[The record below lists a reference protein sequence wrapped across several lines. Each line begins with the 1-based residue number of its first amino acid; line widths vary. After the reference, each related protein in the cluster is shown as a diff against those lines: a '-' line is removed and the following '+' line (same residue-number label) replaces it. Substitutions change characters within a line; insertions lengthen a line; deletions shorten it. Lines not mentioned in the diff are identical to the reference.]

1 MSGLV
6 AKRYIKAL
14 LINNDINA
22 SLVISN
28 NINQISSA
36 YVDDKFLSI
45 ISSPE
50 VSDDKKVELILSF
63 IEPNDI
69 ITNLIKL
76 LAQKKRLNIIPNIAS
91 ELKKEISI
99 MTKNYEGII
108 YTNVELDQTDISEI
122 SKKFATKFDV
132 TLNLHQNVC
141 DYDGIKVD
149 IEGLGVEVGF
159 SKSRL
164 KSQMIEHILK
174 AV

>member
-1 MSGLV
+1 MSSLV

-14 LINNDINA
+14 LIDNDIDA
-22 SLVISN
+22 SLVIYN

-50 VSDDKKVELILSF
+50 VSDDKKVKLILSF
-63 IEPNDI
+63 IKPSDI

-76 LAQKKRLNIIPNIAS
+76 LAQKKRLNIIPNIVD
-91 ELKKEISI
+91 ELKKEISV

-108 YTNVELDQTDISEI
+108 YTNVKLNQTDINKI
-122 SKKFATKFDV
+122 SKKFATKFDI
-132 TLNLHQNVC
+132 TLSLHQNIC
-141 DYDGIKVD
+141 NYDGIKVG
-149 IEGLGVEVGF
+149 IEGLGVEISF

-164 KSQMIEHILK
+164 KLQMIEHIFQ